1 MRSSSL
7 IIFDVAGAA
16 VTICVA
22 ALGVWCGLLHPQT
35 TSQHL
40 ADLQSKL
47 TTTRSTLR
55 GAENAMRRQLS
66 ELATL
71 QEDIKLRGA
80 LPSRSPV
87 EADLRTIAEV
97 ARNNQMELAQVKP
110 AATKEYPGITELK
123 YLVEARSTYE
133 DILGFL
139 REFEQFAFW
148 ADITE
153 LKISGQAR
161 KANKNDTLRSAEF
174 VISLFASNSPS
185 EVDEAIP

>member
-1 MRSSSL
+1 MRSGSL

-16 VTICVA
+16 VMIGVA

-40 ADLQSKL
+40 AGLQSKL
-47 TTTRSTLR
+47 TAARSSLR
-55 GAENAMRRQLS
+55 VAESAKRRQLS
-66 ELATL
+66 ELAAL

-139 REFEQFAFW
+139 REFEQSAFW

>member
-40 ADLQSKL
+40 AGLQSKL
-47 TTTRSTLR
+47 TAARSSLR
-55 GAENAMRRQLS
+55 VAESAMRRQLS
-66 ELATL
+66 ELAAL

-110 AATKEYPGITELK
+110 AAEKEYPGITELK
-123 YLVEARSTYE
+123 YLVQARSTFE
-133 DILGFL
+133 GVLGFL
-139 REFEQFAFW
+139 REFEQSAFW

-153 LKISGQAR
+153 LKVSGQAR
-161 KANKNDTLRSAEF
+161 KANRNDTLRSVEF

-185 EVDEAIP
+185 EVDEAIQ

>member
-16 VTICVA
+16 VMIGVA

-40 ADLQSKL
+40 AGLQSKL
-47 TTTRSTLR
+47 TAARSSLR
-55 GAENAMRRQLS
+55 VAESAMRRQLS
-66 ELATL
+66 ELAAL

-110 AATKEYPGITELK
+110 AAEKEYPGITELK
-123 YLVEARSTYE
+123 YLVQARSTFE
-133 DILGFL
+133 GVLGFL
-139 REFEQFAFW
+139 REFEQSAFW

-161 KANKNDTLRSAEF
+161 KANRNDTLRSVEF

-185 EVDEAIP
+185 EVDEAIQ

>member
-35 TSQHL
+35 TSRHL

-47 TTTRSTLR
+47 TATRSSLR
-55 GAENAMRRQLS
+55 IAESATHQQLL
-66 ELATL
+66 ELAAL
-71 QEDIKLRGA
+71 QEDIRLRGA

-87 EADLRTIAEV
+87 EADLRTITEVALNNQIELAEV
-97 ARNNQMELAQVKP
+97 KP
-110 AATKEYPGITELK
+110 DATKEYPGITESK

-139 REFEQFAFW
+139 REFEQSAFW

-153 LKISGQAR
+153 LEISSQGR
-161 KANKNDTLRSAEF
+161 KGHQNDTLRSAEF
-174 VISLFASNSPS
+174 VVSLFASNSPS